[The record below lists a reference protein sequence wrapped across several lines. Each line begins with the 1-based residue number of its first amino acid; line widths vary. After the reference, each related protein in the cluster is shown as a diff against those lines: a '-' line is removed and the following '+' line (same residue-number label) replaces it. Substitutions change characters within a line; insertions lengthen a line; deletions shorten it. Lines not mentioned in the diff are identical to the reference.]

1 MDLHFIGKI
10 TTLVI
15 FGKMQIKFIL
25 FEFIQLREEGVS
37 YFFNIWNGIDWAYI
51 TLSVMF
57 VATDINP
64 FVTPNQRNV
73 IGGFAVLAM
82 YIKIFHFL
90 KIFSMFTT
98 FIRMIQDMIGD
109 ATVFF
114 AMLLLVISG
123 LANSVL
129 VFNNN
134 RTDESAIFEGY
145 FGVQIVDAVI
155 HSWLLVLGEYSGTET
170 YSETNAASL
179 WIVFFLATCLI
190 QLVFMTLLIA
200 IMSESFARLTSLTG
214 PSTLQSLCAIMEDNI
229 FIVKT
234 DQFESHRYILWIGS
248 EVSNKKQTAVERKV
262 TELREYVEN
271 RMEQSDTILT
281 RKLEVMEDK

>member
-1 MDLHFIGKI
+1 MAMFISFVLYASQFSNTKSLDISDPHFIGKMA
-10 TTLVI
+10 TLVI

-25 FEFIQLREEGVS
+25 FEIIQLREEGFG

-57 VATDINP
+57 VLTDINP
-64 FVTPNQRNV
+64 FVTVEQRNV

-123 LANSVL
+123 LANSIL
-129 VFNNN
+129 VFN
-134 RTDESAIFEGY
+134 
-145 FGVQIVDAVI
+145 
-155 HSWLLVLGEYSGTET
+155 
-170 YSETNAASL
+170 
-179 WIVFFLATCLI
+179 
-190 QLVFMTLLIA
+190 
-200 IMSESFARLTSLTG
+200 
-214 PSTLQSLCAIMEDNI
+214 
-229 FIVKT
+229 
-234 DQFESHRYILWIGS
+234 
-248 EVSNKKQTAVERKV
+248 
-262 TELREYVEN
+262 
-271 RMEQSDTILT
+271 
-281 RKLEVMEDK
+281 